1 MSGMG
6 VMYASMACQ
15 VWESGRRGGAPA
27 RLRPAEHG
35 LYVNGLLAIYCAR
48 RFVTMFSAIIH

>member
-15 VWESGRRGGAPA
+15 VWESGRRGGLRLGFA
-27 RLRPAEHG
+27 RQSMDCMSMA
-35 LYVNGLLAIYCAR
+35 Y
-48 RFVTMFSAIIH
+48 